1 MLAIFTCE
9 YTFVGSW
16 LEDLIY
22 GVVESDVILELLYG
36 KIYVLLYCYWIIHI
50 PTAINESF
58 RGLRSKR
65 ILLKNR
71 ISGLLISNLPWQLGI
86 LFI

>member
-22 GVVESDVILELLYG
+22 GVVESDDILELLYG
-36 KIYVLLYCYWIIHI
+36 KIYLLLYCYWIIHI

-58 RGLRSKR
+58 RGLRSKVSCS
-65 ILLKNR
+65 KTEFQG
-71 ISGLLISNLPWQLGI
+71 S
-86 LFI
+86 